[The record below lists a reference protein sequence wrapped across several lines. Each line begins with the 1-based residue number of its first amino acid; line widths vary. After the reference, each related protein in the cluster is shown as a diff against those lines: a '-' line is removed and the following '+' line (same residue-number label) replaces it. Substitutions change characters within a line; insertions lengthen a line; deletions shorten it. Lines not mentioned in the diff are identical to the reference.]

1 MADTVQDQRLQKYI
15 DAEEKALVSQE
26 YQTAGGR
33 RNRRADL
40 SQIREGIDSLL
51 AGGAGQPIQVAGSRA
66 RRVVL
71 RDL

>member
-1 MADTVQDQRLQKYI
+1 MADLTQDQRLQNYI
-15 DAEEKALVSQE
+15 DAEKKALVSQE
-26 YQTAGGR
+26 YETAGGR

-40 SQIREGIDSLL
+40 SQIREGVDSLL
-51 AGGAGQPIQVAGSRA
+51 AGGAGGTALPAGSRA